1 MSITTNERKEFFRKG
16 TPVLKTLMKTCLAT
30 NWVSF
35 DGRRVTGDEVSL
47 FLLNFNPS
55 LPRSISLALKLH

>member
-35 DGRRVTGDEVSL
+35 DGRRKSHW
-47 FLLNFNPS
+47 
-55 LPRSISLALKLH
+55 R